1 MAREDDIR
9 PEETLD
15 PEDWESMRALGRR
28 MLDDMLDYA
37 RTVRERPPW
46 RHAPDEVEARFQA
59 PLPLDPSPVEEVYE
73 EFRTFVLPYPV
84 GNIHPRFWGW
94 VHGTGTV
101 LGAFAEFL
109 AASMNPNTGGRDF
122 HSAIYVERQVI
133 DWLKE
138 IAGFPRNASGL
149 LTTGCSAANLI
160 GLAVARNAKADRDMR
175 KEGLQACRR
184 RMTLYASEEI
194 HSSVQKSAELLG
206 LGSNALRLLPAGAD
220 FRIDC
225 GALEEAIRR
234 DRRYGHLPFCIVG
247 AAGTTNTGAIDDLD
261 ALAEISREENLWF
274 HVDGAFGMWAAL
286 DSDLKNLV
294 RGIEKADSLA
304 FDLHKWMYMPYD
316 IGGVLVRD
324 EEEHLRTFALRPPY
338 LAHGEGGRGLA
349 GGGLPWFTDYGFE
362 LSRSFRAL
370 KAWMSM
376 KHHGVRKYARL
387 VRQNVEQARY
397 LARLVETAPEL
408 ELLGPAALNVV
419 CFRFAP
425 PGTGE
430 AARDLLNER
439 IVVELQERGVAVPSG
454 TRIRGRYAIRV
465 ANTNHRSRRED
476 FDLLVR
482 ETIRIGEELAGG

>member
-28 MLDDMLDYA
+28 MIDDMIDHA

-46 RHAPDEVEARFQA
+46 RHAPEEVRERFRA
-59 PLPLDPSPVEEVYE
+59 PLPADPSPPEEIYE
-73 EFRTFVLPYPV
+73 EFRAFILPYPV

-101 LGAFAEFL
+101 LGAFAELL

-138 IAGFPRNASGL
+138 MLGYPAGGSGL

-184 RMTLYASEEI
+184 RMVLYASEEI

-206 LGSNALRLLPAGAD
+206 LGSDGLRLLPVDGE
-220 FRIDC
+220 FRIDI
-225 GALEEAIRR
+225 GALEEAIQR
-234 DRRYGHLPFCIVG
+234 DRREGHLPFSVVG

-261 ALAEISREENLWF
+261 ALAEICRKEDLWF
-274 HVDGAFGMWAAL
+274 HVDGAFGVWAAL
-286 DSDLKNLV
+286 DPDLRRLV
-294 RGIEKADSLA
+294 KGIDRADSLA

-316 IGGVLVRD
+316 IGGVLVRS
-324 EEEHLRTFALRPPY
+324 EKEHLRTFALTPAY

-349 GGGLPWFTDYGFE
+349 GGDLPWFTDYGFE
-362 LSRSFRAL
+362 LSRGFRAL
-370 KAWMSM
+370 KAWMSLR
-376 KHHGVRKYARL
+376 HHGVRKYARL

-397 LARLVETAPEL
+397 LARLVEEAPEL
-408 ELLGPAALNVV
+408 EMLAPVTLNVV
-419 CFRFAP
+419 CFRFVPRGAD
-425 PGTGE
+425 E
-430 AARDLLNER
+430 AALDLLNER
-439 IVVELQERGVAVPSG
+439 IVVELQERGIAVPSG
-454 TRIRGRYAIRV
+454 TTIRGRYAIRV

-482 ETIRIGEELAGG
+482 ETIQVGKELARG